1 MKQMKRVMFCGHRE
15 LTAEEKTFLK
25 ERLYDKIEKLILQG
39 TREFLLGG
47 YGDFDLLSARVIKK
61 LQTKYPHIRSVL
73 VLAYLHQKYD
83 ETLYDETE
91 YPPLENVPKPF
102 AILRRNKYMVENAD
116 AVVSYVIYSFGGA
129 AQTYQYALKKQKTVI
144 CISNCNKKR
153 S

>member
-1 MKQMKRVMFCGHRE
+1 M
-15 LTAEEKTFLK
+15 
-25 ERLYDKIEKLILQG
+25 
-39 TREFLLGG
+39 LGG
-47 YGDFDLLSARVIKK
+47 YGDFDLLCAKVIKK
-61 LQTKYPHIRSVL
+61 LKKQYPHIRSVL

-153 S
+153 N